1 MRAAGEGGKE
11 AKGKGRVAV
20 AVAQRRRCLLQLLL
34 LLLPAVARGWPA
46 SLGQRATPVVHATS
60 QRGDL
65 ELPRAQDVIHD
76 PCLTVTT
83 TVHKLHLVCNA
94 TCATRMPCDW
104 GCQATW
110 NSFLR
115 DVHGIED
122 TECPGYV
129 EYLEQNPLGDSL
141 VPLPRDSTLISRGYL
156 SSLVHACR
164 RACPQHPD
172 AELDYPCSEDV
183 DFPLAPTSSDCTG
196 GEDSFNVTDGKHWYP
211 FVTWGVVAYYKR
223 NNMGNTGG
231 LYGVE
236 GADRDDNGLEKNE
249 YSSWACLWEESCGAM
264 KQDRKMACFR
274 YSHLRGEFHW

>member
-34 LLLPAVARGWPA
+34 LLLPAVARGWHA

-129 EYLEQNPLGDSL
+129 G
-141 VPLPRDSTLISRGYL
+141 VPGAESAGGLPG
-156 SSLVHACR
+156 
-164 RACPQHPD
+164 
-172 AELDYPCSEDV
+172 
-183 DFPLAPTSSDCTG
+183 PLAQRFDTNFSGVSLIAGPRLPT
-196 GEDSFNVTDGKHWYP
+196 
-211 FVTWGVVAYYKR
+211 
-223 NNMGNTGG
+223 G
-231 LYGVE
+231 LSATSG
-236 GADRDDNGLEKNE
+236 R
-249 YSSWACLWEESCGAM
+249 
-264 KQDRKMACFR
+264 
-274 YSHLRGEFHW
+274 